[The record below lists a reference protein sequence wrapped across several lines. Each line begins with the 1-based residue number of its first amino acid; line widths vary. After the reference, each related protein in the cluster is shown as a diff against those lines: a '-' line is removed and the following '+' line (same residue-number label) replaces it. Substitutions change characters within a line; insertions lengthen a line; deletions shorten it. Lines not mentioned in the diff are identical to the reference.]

1 MPSTQVTTRSD
12 GYSIASSSGVTTLI
26 WGTDGLL
33 VTTVN
38 NSTVPSPGGTSY
50 AGTGYYIVE
59 SVDQETDAEPIYIEN
74 GTGQKCARV
83 IISHGH
89 KWTLSVQDDTTMNP
103 PKVGYTIGIRD
114 GAGLI
119 GTVGTAYTAKIIAS
133 GEKFTRKGAAMR
145 NITVEK
151 LTLVD

>member
-1 MPSTQVTTRSD
+1 M
-12 GYSIASSSGVTTLI
+12 GYPINQTVSSGYTIDSSSGVTTLI

-33 VTTVN
+33 
-38 NSTVPSPGGTSY
+38 NSPKPATGF

-74 GTGQKCARV
+74 GTGQKAAR
-83 IISHGH
+83 IIINHGQ
-89 KWTLSVQDDTTMNP
+89 KWTVSVQDDSGMTP
-103 PKVGYTIGIRD
+103 PTVGNTVSIVD

-119 GTVGTAYTAKIIAS
+119 STGKAAYTAVVIAS
-133 GEKFTRKGAAMR
+133 GGRFSRKGAAMR
-145 NITVEK
+145 NLSVER

>member
-1 MPSTQVTTRSD
+1 MSVPTVTSN

-33 VTTVN
+33 V
-38 NSTVPSPGGTSY
+38 SPAPGGGY

-59 SVDQETDAEPIYIEN
+59 SVDQDTDAEPIYGEN
-74 GTGQKCARV
+74 GTGQKAWRV
-83 IISHGH
+83 IIKHGH
-89 KWTLSVQDDTTMNP
+89 KWTISVQDDSVMTP
-103 PKVGYTIGIRD
+103 PTVGTSVSVLD

-119 GTVGTAYTAKIIAS
+119 SGSASSKGSYTAKVISS